1 MFINFIFYNKNM
13 KKLLSIFISIF
24 ILWLCFTHAQSLI
37 PGWWDKAGW
46 YVSEVSV
53 WWEVMAKQK
62 DLIKSWDMTLSDQLS
77 SWIMSWD
84 TILDYCVYLVKFLWE
99 VALLVWAVAII
110 YLWYKR
116 ITKEFLGNQPKG
128 LTMVIIWI
136 LIIIFAYV
144 IVKLLRSA
152 FIS

>member
-1 MFINFIFYNKNM
+1 
-13 KKLLSIFISIF
+13 
-24 ILWLCFTHAQSLI
+24 
-37 PGWWDKAGW
+37 
-46 YVSEVSV
+46 
-53 WWEVMAKQK
+53 MAKQK